1 MLRPN
6 SDYLVAVS
14 MQNTVQST
22 FVVVEIIGNQD
33 SGGTF
38 KTTDSVSVEPF
49 STRIVRLEV
58 CILRRR
64 IRISFEE
71 TLLIRNSNF
80 RLMILV
86 PELIV

>member
-33 SGGTF
+33 SGATF

-58 CILRRR
+58 PMR
-64 IRISFEE
+64 
-71 TLLIRNSNF
+71 LLCKN
-80 RLMILV
+80 MILFAT
-86 PELIV
+86 LY